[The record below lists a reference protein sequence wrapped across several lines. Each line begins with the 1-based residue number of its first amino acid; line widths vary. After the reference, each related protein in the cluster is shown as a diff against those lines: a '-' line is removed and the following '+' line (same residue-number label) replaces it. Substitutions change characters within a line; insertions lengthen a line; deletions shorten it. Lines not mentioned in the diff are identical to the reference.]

1 MRRNTCRASRS
12 RFRRFFATC
21 VTLLAGLA
29 LQTDLYAFTVNVVGC
44 DSANN
49 CNLPVSGF
57 RWLLEE
63 DNTNQSPPG
72 VRVGDSIGL
81 DIHNSHAPV
90 VAKGNAAGGSTSIT
104 VPDSNKRYFL
114 SVLPDAGFSISGTMV
129 GAGASAVTVKVHQN
143 PLPTAQVSIF
153 IFKDHNPINNTP
165 DAGEEGIA
173 GASIKIFDLGGQMSQ
188 DACGNPLGTTY
199 SASDCSSVD
208 VMGTGVILTDANG
221 QAFIKNL
228 VPGKYGIRAVPPGD
242 AAGWTQ
248 TSTIE
253 GTPGIDAWVKANE
266 PPLFIEGF
274 GTGFNH
280 VFIGFVK
287 PEELPWAGQG
297 PGGATIKGRNIFNH
311 FGRPPTNQ
319 GFFEGPPVSG
329 CWVGLNNLAAVNK
342 GLIAVPCDGESNFTI
357 ENVPPGTYQL
367 VTWDRPLDALFGFNT
382 VTVPA
387 GAGTIDLGNVMS
399 FRWFGT
405 LKGSVFFDVNQNGF
419 RDEGEQGIANQA
431 VNLRFRDGS
440 VYQATTTVPGGEY
453 SLEEVFPFFKWLV
466 AEVDYLRF
474 KPTGMTAAVD
484 YGGQIPPASGWIV
497 PSFGALNPQ
506 PQVMVNPNTGNDL
519 SRTETGPVLTQAMH
533 LFLNQTN
540 VIDWGKVNY
549 QLNENGGISGIV
561 FYDVTRA
568 ENDPRMAAGEPW
580 CPGIPRVQ
588 VCLYR
593 DTDANGIIDDLNGV
607 AGVQLCDVDNYPFG
621 WSDNTAPKGPEDVVR
636 SGDGTNFSLGDAIE
650 LATTDSWDDN
660 KPTGCVQDLPPIA
673 GVQPCYDNYG
683 TWNQVRP
690 GVFDG
695 GYAFGSPAGGA
706 LDPGTYIVEAVTP
719 SGYETVKEEDKNVDF
734 GDEFRPS
741 QLLLPAVCVG
751 TIENTGF
758 DHVVPNWLTLFDQ
771 QVAIDPPLAG
781 SVTPLCSMKQVT
793 VQPTQNTAADFFMF
807 TEVPKA
813 ARVVGFC
820 NNDLAAE
827 FNAGSPVFGEKTSPA
842 WLPVSMQ
849 DWQGNEVARVYTDEW
864 GSYNALL
871 PSTFTANAAIPAGMS
886 PNMITAVLNHP
897 IMPDGTID
905 PFYDPRYS
913 VTPWTFDYWS
923 GKTTYLDTPL
933 VPVASFTGFP
943 QAGPDVEP
951 ATLVPVI
958 ASVTGSLTGPVV
970 CGSTRNITI
979 TSLGLTAVPN
989 PDFDPNIPG
998 SPATVTRDYGF
1009 GSVQGSVTL
1018 NGVPLPVTAWS
1029 DASISAT
1036 VPAGLA
1042 TGTLIVVR
1050 GDNGNAT
1057 EIGVTL
1063 HVVASCTGV
1072 RQVVPGSP
1080 NAIQNTVD
1088 TAASGD
1094 LIIVPPGTYSENVIL
1109 YKNVKLQGSG
1119 AGSTIIYAN
1128 PSPANKLS
1136 AWHDKILSILGTDPF
1151 LANEAPG
1158 IMVLGTAPGFSNPTL
1173 IDGFK
1178 VFGAIMGGGIYVDD
1192 NVTGLTIS
1200 NNRLTGNQGNF
1211 GGGIAIGMPQRVSN
1225 NPNITI
1231 RNNEI
1236 TKNGGVQG
1244 GGGIAI
1250 YSGSTGYAV
1259 TDNLI
1264 SGNFSRFNGG
1274 GVAHTGLSN
1283 NGLIADNRITF
1294 NEVAFGGAAF
1304 GEGAGIFVGG
1314 EQVPGAA
1321 SAGAGNVAIRS
1332 NLIQGNLAGVG
1343 TGGGIRAFAV
1353 NGQDVLAAPGNPAAW
1368 YQLIIENN
1376 MIVNNVAGFAAGG
1389 IGLQDAARVR
1399 IVNNT
1404 IADNDSTATAANAFG
1419 AGATTSTPQ
1428 GAGIVSN
1435 AHSTGATGIAAASG
1449 QTFSD
1454 PVLVNNIVRNNRSFY
1469 TTNNGVGGLLPNP
1482 AMPVWDLSVT
1492 GVPTFLNPSNCLLTS
1507 LTPGDGANYTG
1518 NGNTAG
1524 NPAFVNSYFNQI
1536 VIAAVI
1542 DEGGNAI
1549 TVRFTPL
1556 TETAGDYHIRAAS
1569 SAVDAASA
1577 AAAPAT
1583 DYDGEN
1589 RPNGAGPDIGA
1600 DEMYTATVPAGP
1612 VTGIGAVRNA
1622 EWFLDQNKNGTWD
1635 AGDRTFVFGM
1645 PGDQPVSGD
1654 WTGSGTFK
1662 AGVFRNGTWYLD
1674 SNNNGF
1680 LDAGTDST
1688 FSFGVA
1694 GDRPVTG
1701 DWNGGGTT
1709 KIGVVRGNTWFLD
1722 MNGNGAWDQGVD
1734 AVYSFGIPS
1743 DKPITGDW
1751 TGNGTTK
1758 IGVVRGNTW
1767 FLDMNGNGVWD
1778 NSIDAAYSFG
1788 IPGDVPVTGDWTGN
1802 GISKIGVVRGGGT
1815 WFLDMNGNGGWD
1827 GTDQT
1832 ISGFGIPGDLP
1843 VTGKW

>member
-1 MRRNTCRASRS
+1 MRHSGREYRS
-12 RFRRFFATC
+12 TRFRWLGY
-21 VTLLAGLA
+21 LLIAVFINLMLHVEA
-29 LQTDLYAFTVNVVGC
+29 QAFTVNVVGC
-44 DSANN
+44 DASNN
-49 CNLPVSGF
+49 CTLPVSGF

-90 VAKGNAAGGSTSIT
+90 VAKGSAVGSSGSVT
-104 VPDSNKRYFL
+104 VPDSTKPYFV
-114 SVLPDAGFSISGTMV
+114 SVLPDAGFSNGGTMV
-129 GAGASAVTVKVHQN
+129 PAGASEVTVKVHQN

-173 GASIKIFDLGGQMSQ
+173 GASILIFDLGGQMSQ

-199 SASDCSSVD
+199 LASDCSSVD
-208 VMGTGVILTDANG
+208 AMGTGVITTDADG

-228 VPGKYGIRAVPPGD
+228 VPGKYGIRAVPPGNATD
-242 AAGWTQ
+242 WTQ

-253 GTPGIDAWVKANE
+253 GTPGVDAWVKANE
-266 PPLFIEGF
+266 PPIFIEGF

-287 PEELPWAGQG
+287 PAELPWGTGG
-297 PGGATIKGRNIFNH
+297 PGGATITGRNIFNH
-311 FGRPPTNQ
+311 FGRPPINQ

-329 CWVGLNNLAAVNK
+329 CWVGLNDLAAVNK
-342 GLIAVPCDGESNFTI
+342 GLIAVPCDENSNFTFN
-357 ENVPPGTYQL
+357 NVPPGTYQL

-387 GAGTIDLGNVMS
+387 SAANVDLGNVMS

-405 LKGSVFFDVNQNGF
+405 LKGSVFYDANQNGF
-419 RDEGEQGIANQA
+419 RDQGEEGIANQA

-440 VYQATTTVPGGEY
+440 VYQATMSVPGGEY
-453 SLEEVFPFFKWLV
+453 ALEEVFPFFKWLV
-466 AEVDYLRF
+466 AEVDFLRF
-474 KPTGMTAAVD
+474 KATGMTAAVD
-484 YGGQIPPASGWIV
+484 YGGFIPPADGWIV

-506 PQVMVNPNTGNDL
+506 PQEAANPNTGNNL

-540 VIDWGKVNY
+540 VIDWGKINY
-549 QLNENGGISGIV
+549 GPGENGGISGIV

-593 DTDANGIIDDLNGV
+593 DVNGDGIIDNLNGV

-621 WSDNTAPKGPEDVVR
+621 WSDNTAPRGPEDVVR
-636 SGDGTNFSLGDAIE
+636 SGDGITFNLGDAIE
-650 LATTDSWDDN
+650 VTATDSWDDN
-660 KPTGCVQDLPPIA
+660 KPTGCIQDLPPIA

-706 LDPGTYIVEAVTP
+706 LEPGTYIVEAITP
-719 SGYETVKEEDKNVDF
+719 PSYETVKEEDKNVDF

-741 QLLLPAVCVG
+741 QLLIPAECVG
-751 TIENTGF
+751 TIENTGA
-758 DHVVPNWLTLFDQ
+758 DHVVPNWLTLFNE

-781 SVTPLCSMKQVT
+781 SVTPLCSMKQVIVEET
-793 VQPTQNTAADFFMF
+793 KNTAADFFMF

-813 ARVVGFC
+813 ARVVGFS

-827 FNAGSPVFGEKTSPA
+827 FNAGSPVFGEKTSPS
-842 WLPVSMQ
+842 WIPVSMQ

-871 PSTFTANAAIPAGMS
+871 PSTYTANAAIPAGMS

-897 IMPDGTID
+897 IMPDGNID

-933 VPVASFTGFP
+933 VPIASFTGFP
-943 QAGPDVEP
+943 QSGPDVEP

-958 ASVTGSLTGPVV
+958 SSVNGPVTGPVV
-970 CGSTRNITI
+970 CGTSRAVTI
-979 TSLGLTAVPN
+979 TSLGLTSVPN

-998 SPATVTRDYGF
+998 SPATVSRDYGF
-1009 GSVQGSVTL
+1009 GSVQGTVTL
-1018 NGVPLPVTAWS
+1018 SGTPVVIDSWS
-1029 DASISAT
+1029 DSTINVT
-1036 VPAGLA
+1036 IPAGA
-1042 TGTLIVVR
+1042 TTGLLQVTR
-1050 GDNGNAT
+1050 GDNGNT
-1057 EIGVTL
+1057 TDVGITL
-1063 HVVASCTGV
+1063 HVLASCSGI
-1072 RQVVPGSP
+1072 RQVIPGSP
-1080 NAIQNTVD
+1080 TAIQNAID

-1128 PSPANKLS
+1128 PTPANKLT

-1151 LANEAPG
+1151 RANEAPG
-1158 IMVLGTAPGFSNPTL
+1158 IMVLGTAPGFTNPVL

-1178 VFGAIMGGGIYVDD
+1178 IFGAIIGGGIYVDN
-1192 NVTGLTIS
+1192 NVSGLAIS
-1200 NNRLTGNQGNF
+1200 NNRITGNQGNF
-1211 GGGIAIGMPQRVSN
+1211 GGGIAVGMPQRPST
-1225 NPNITI
+1225 NPNIVI
-1231 RNNEI
+1231 QNNEI
-1236 TKNGGVQG
+1236 IKNGGIQG
-1244 GGGIAI
+1244 GGGIAV
-1250 YSGSTGYAV
+1250 YSGATGYSI
-1259 TDNLI
+1259 TDNII

-1274 GVAHTGLSN
+1274 GVSHSGLSN
-1283 NGLIADNRITF
+1283 NGYIANNTITF

-1304 GEGAGIFVGG
+1304 GDGAGIFVGG
-1314 EQVPGAA
+1314 EQVPGAV
-1321 SAGAGNVAIRS
+1321 SDGAGNVRISA

-1353 NGQDVLAAPGNPAAW
+1353 NGQDVLSAPGNPAAW
-1368 YQLIIENN
+1368 YGLTVENN

-1389 IGLQDAARVR
+1389 IALQDAAKVT

-1404 IADNDSTATAANAFG
+1404 IANNDSTATAANAFG

-1435 AHSTGATGIAAASG
+1435 AHSTGATGIATASG

-1469 TTNNGVGGLLPNP
+1469 TSNNGAGGLLVNP
-1482 AMPVWDLSVT
+1482 TLPVWDLSVT
-1492 GVPTFLNPSNCLLTS
+1492 GVPAFLNPDHCILTS
-1507 LTPGDGANYTG
+1507 LTPADGADYTG
-1518 NGNTAG
+1518 NGNSAA
-1524 NPAFVNSYFNQI
+1524 NPAFVSSYSNLI
-1536 VIAAVI
+1536 TIAAVI

-1556 TETAGDYHIRAAS
+1556 AETAGDYHIRAISPAI
-1569 SAVDAASA
+1569 DAASA
-1577 AAAPAT
+1577 AAPST
-1583 DYDGEN
+1583 DYDGET

-1600 DEMYTATVPAGP
+1600 DEMYTGTVPPAP
-1612 VTGIGAVRNA
+1612 VTGIGVVRNG
-1622 EWFLDQNKNGTWD
+1622 EWFLDLNKNGSWD
-1635 AGDRTFVFGM
+1635 AGDRSFAFST
-1645 PGDQPVSGD
+1645 PGDLPVSGD
-1654 WTGSGTFK
+1654 WNGNGTSK
-1662 AGVFRNGTWYLD
+1662 AGFFRNGIWYLD
-1674 SNNNGF
+1674 SNDDGMF
-1680 LDAGTDST
+1680 SQPSDSSFAFGIPTDI
-1688 FSFGVA
+1688 
-1694 GDRPVTG
+1694 PVTG
-1701 DWNGGGTT
+1701 DWNGSGST

-1722 MNGNGAWDQGVD
+1722 MNGNGAWDDGID
-1734 AVYSFGIPS
+1734 AAYSFGIPT
-1743 DKPITGDW
+1743 DIPVTGDW
-1751 TGNGTTK
+1751 NGSGTTK

-1767 FLDMNGNGVWD
+1767 FLDMNGNGTWD
-1778 NSIDAAYSFG
+1778 DGIDTAYSFG
-1788 IPGDVPVTGDWTGN
+1788 IPGDVAITGDWSGN
-1802 GISKIGVVRGGGT
+1802 GITKIGVVRGGGT
-1815 WFLDMNGNGGWD
+1815 WFLDMNGNGAWD
-1827 GTDQT
+1827 QGSDVT
-1832 ISGFGIPGDLP
+1832 ISGFGISGDIP